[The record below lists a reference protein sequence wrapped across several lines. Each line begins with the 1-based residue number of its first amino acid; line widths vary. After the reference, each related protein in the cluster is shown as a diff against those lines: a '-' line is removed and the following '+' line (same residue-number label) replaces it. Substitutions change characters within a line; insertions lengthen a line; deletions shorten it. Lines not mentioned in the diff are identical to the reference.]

1 MNHSL
6 TSLALLFAVAAMT
19 LVAPA
24 GAAELQRHTVEV
36 SGHPLAVWEK
46 SAANADEAI
55 LLVHGRTWS
64 AVPDFDLQVEGED
77 LSFMDGLVEAGYATY
92 AIDLRGYGETPR
104 DPSGWM
110 TPWQAA
116 SDVAAVL
123 TWIAGR
129 SEWRAPPHLFGWSMG
144 STISH
149 LAAQRYPERISS
161 LTLYGF
167 WKDLDVALPEDT
179 GTEEPARI
187 TNTAEA
193 AASDFITPGSISQ
206 RAIDRYVEAAL
217 AADPVRTDIR
227 SLSDYNDLDPS
238 KLSMPTLVI
247 VGEFD
252 PIAPQ
257 AYQARLF
264 TRIGTGHKQWVNV
277 PGGDHAAHLEA
288 SRGFF
293 LREFVAFLRGAR
305 P

>member
-1 MNHSL
+1 MN
-6 TSLALLFAVAAMT
+6 TTRRYPVLLLVAAAAMLAVT
-19 LVAPA
+19 AR
-24 GAAELQRHTVEV
+24 AAELRRHTVDV
-36 SGHPLAVWEK
+36 DGHPFAVWEK
-46 SAANADEAI
+46 SPEDADEAI

-64 AVPDFDLQVEGED
+64 AIPDFDLQVEGEE
-77 LSFMDGLVEAGYATY
+77 LSFMDGLVQAGYATY
-92 AIDLRGYGETPR
+92 AVDLRGYGGTPR

-116 SDVAAVL
+116 DDVAAIL
-123 TWIAGR
+123 RWIGGQAQ
-129 SEWRAPPHLFGWSMG
+129 WRGAPHLFGWSMG

-149 LAAQRYPERISS
+149 LAAQRYPDRLAS

-167 WKDLDVALPEDT
+167 WKDLDEALPGDT
-179 GTEEPARI
+179 GDEEPARI
-187 TNTAEA
+187 TNTAAA

-206 RAIDRYVEAAL
+206 RAIDTYVQAAL

-227 SLSDYNDLDPS
+227 SLSDYNDLDPA
-238 KLSMPTLVI
+238 KLTMPTLVI

-288 SRGFF
+288 PRDLF
-293 LREFVAFLRGAR
+293 LDELTTFLRGTR